1 MKKNLIFSLLL
12 FSLMIVALP
21 QAVFAETSTTSGIRK
36 IKETV
41 QEKLQNVKANIQ
53 ERKVENIEDKIER
66 ARKVSLKHV
75 NVLSRVA
82 TAEGK
87 LLDKL
92 QIRIDKASGAGKDMS
107 TASAAMTDARS
118 KLTSAN
124 NKIADLKTKIA
135 AAKTRADFQAIQ
147 VSFKSVRDDLI
158 AVKQD
163 ASKIIRVLKGFNSAT
178 SSGKNP
184 QAEGTSP
191 GIKR

>member
-1 MKKNLIFSLLL
+1 MNKGLVISALL
-12 FSLMIVALP
+12 FSVVVLP
-21 QAVFAETSTTSGIRK
+21 QAVFAENSSPSGIRN
-36 IKETV
+36 IKEKV
-41 QEKLQNVKANIQ
+41 QERIQTIKSNVA
-53 ERKVENIEDKIER
+53 ERREERVENKVDL
-66 ARKVSLKHV
+66 ARKITSKHV
-75 NVLSRVA
+75 DVLARVA

-92 QIRIDKASGAGKDMS
+92 QIRIDKASAAGKDVGS
-107 TASAAMTDARS
+107 ASATMTDARV
-118 KLTSAN
+118 KLADAN
-124 NKIADLKTKIA
+124 TKIADLKTKIA

-147 VSFKSVRDDLI
+147 AGFKVVRDDLI

-191 GIKR
+191 SIKK